1 MLKYLHIVLLLLAIL
16 FAGCRETTHQQPK
29 VTKADMKNSME
40 KANRYLLSEEEQDIE
55 NYIARHELQMVST
68 GTGLRYQIV
77 EQGSD
82 KPIRNGQ
89 KVSIAYELRSIAGD
103 MIYSSE
109 TEGIKTFVVG
119 DGQVESGLEEAM
131 LHLHE
136 GDKAKII
143 IPYHLG
149 YGLHGDDNKIP
160 EYATLVYTI
169 KLIDNQ

>member
-1 MLKYLHIVLLLLAIL
+1 MIRYLHILLLLLAL
-16 FAGCRETTHQQPK
+16 VVVGCRETTHQQPN

-82 KPIRNGQ
+82 KPIQNGQ

-103 MIYSSE
+103 IIYSSE
-109 TEGIKTFVVG
+109 TEGIKTFIVG
-119 DGQVESGLEEAM
+119 EGQVESGLEEAM
-131 LHLHE
+131 LHFHE